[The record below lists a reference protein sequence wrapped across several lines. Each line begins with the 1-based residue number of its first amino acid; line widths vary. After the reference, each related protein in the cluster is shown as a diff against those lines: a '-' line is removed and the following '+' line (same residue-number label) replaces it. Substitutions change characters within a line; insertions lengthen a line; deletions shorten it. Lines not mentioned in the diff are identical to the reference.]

1 MSTRADNSHT
11 LMQNTFSP
19 SEISI
24 FKIQNVCDKI
34 IEYQF
39 YNVFLHV
46 EMYIHV
52 FGAQG
57 KQNVYFRTVDV

>member
-1 MSTRADNSHT
+1 
-11 LMQNTFSP
+11 MQNTFSP